1 MNLVGKWK
9 VKELLQFSLENGME
23 WKPVDEVIAA
33 NADEDEEEE
42 GGFNAYRDTITYFNE
57 DGTVDTLAKAPEG
70 YLEAAQANGEEVTL
84 RDGMVVIST
93 NSWKTEDGKNY
104 YNTGIQGEV
113 LGEEVSPWQE
123 IVEVGDMIE
132 FSMVRYARAE

>member
-42 GGFNAYRDTITYFNE
+42 GGFNAYRDTITSFNE
-57 DGTVDTLAKAPEG
+57 DGTVDTLAKSPEG
-70 YLEAAQANGEEVTL
+70 YLEEAQANGEEVTL

-123 IVEVGDMIE
+123 IVEVGEMIE

>member
-42 GGFNAYRDTITYFNE
+42 GGFNAYRDTITSFNE
-57 DGTVDTLAKAPEG
+57 DGTVDTLAKAREG

-123 IVEVGDMIE
+123 IVEVGEMIE

>member
-1 MNLVGKWK
+1 MVCEHIKSTADVYRLRRVRFDWLCESHVG
-9 VKELLQFSLENGME
+9 Q
-23 WKPVDEVIAA
+23 
-33 NADEDEEEE
+33 
-42 GGFNAYRDTITYFNE
+42 
-57 DGTVDTLAKAPEG
+57 
-70 YLEAAQANGEEVTL
+70 AAQANGEEVTL

>member
-23 WKPVDEVIAA
+23 WKPVDEVIDA

-42 GGFNAYRDTITYFNE
+42 GGFNAYRDTITSFNE

-123 IVEVGDMIE
+123 IVEVGEMIE